1 MPDGAPPATE
11 GVRAAEVIAAL
22 SLATDLGMGV
32 PLEYGLRSTLFAM
45 RLADRLGVDAEA
57 ASQTYY
63 IWRGHAGTL

>member
-1 MPDGAPPATE
+1 
-11 GVRAAEVIAAL
+11 
-22 SLATDLGMGV
+22 V